1 MEKISM
7 VLKLCKAVIQ
17 PLYGTDI
24 AIMVLWYLGG
34 IYNVV

>member
-1 MEKISM
+1 MEKISI

-17 PLYGTDI
+17 PLYGTDN
-24 AIMVLWYLGG
+24 AMKVLWYLGG

>member
-1 MEKISM
+1 MEKISII
-7 VLKLCKAVIQ
+7 LKLCKAVIQ